1 MPAASNQHVSM
12 RQIRN
17 RVTLCTILV
26 RKPQLSDSTGYR
38 CTRSIEN
45 VALLR
50 PRALAEHNQCEDHPA
65 RLIARSELGKSVT
78 RSRDGRKVQ

>member
-17 RVTLCTILV
+17 RVTLCTI
-26 RKPQLSDSTGYR
+26 RKPQLSDSMILYR